1 MINNRKHIKNFAAFF
16 LAFYSFF
23 IFYAAL
29 HTHGVRTFS
38 NNSNYQERHNE
49 GTNHPFLDSENNC
62 RLVSFSNSL
71 YTCCTQNEST
81 TATKLTSTEIQLDSQ
96 SRPLQI
102 FKRSLQLRAPP
113 TAS

>member
-1 MINNRKHIKNFAAFF
+1 MIGKRKHIKNFAAFF

-23 IFYAAL
+23 IFYASL
-29 HTHGVRTFS
+29 HTHGIHTHS
-38 NNSNYQERHNE
+38 NNINYEIGHE
-49 GTNHPFLDSENNC
+49 GKTHHPFLDSENNC